1 MPRPVAFA
9 GVDDWQHIWEVVA
22 RANCCR
28 SGPHRPT
35 AAMVYYLGDSIARE
49 STVSDSGWTSQAN
62 RRTAAAGKVARPA
75 LHRRRSQPD
84 VRHGRDDRQG
94 AAGTR
99 AGQPKGILLIGVGI
113 SRFIGPPASQDRYAV
128 DPPSGSGLPK
138 YSPWAQHH
146 YDGRAP
152 LSEARKRE
160 LVPRWMDRR
169 WTGFVLNKGKNFDAI
184 EAIIKIARAKG
195 LRPVLFDLPLDV
207 AVVGHGLD
215 KPRNAIRS
223 GCRGLAEK
231 YSIKYLGFT
240 GAIGLPSSAYWDLH
254 HLLRP
259 GYTRWQSRLS
269 GRAGQD
275 AAQGKRDAL
284 AGSCRAVAA
293 ALAGPLRRSRR
304 GRRGTPYWVAGSRAG
319 NMLPMTAQRIIR
331 TYLGV
336 AATTTL
342 AQSLI
347 WGVNTLFLLSV
358 GLDIFQVMLV
368 NAAYTV
374 AQVIFEVPTGVVAD
388 TVGRRVSYLLAVG
401 TILVSTLLYVGFGL
415 AGYGIWPFVA
425 ASALLGVGY
434 TFYTGAVDAWMVD
447 ALHSVGYEGRLEPIF
462 ARYGIMFGI
471 FMLIGTTLGGLL
483 GQIDL
488 WIPYVAR
495 AVVLVPAFLL
505 GLLVM
510 RDLGFKARELTVGS
524 FGREARRIA
533 TDGVTYGLHD
543 RVIRFI
549 MFASLVQGV
558 FFMYGFYSWQK
569 YFLDLLGKDLV
580 WVTGVIAALVGL
592 TQILGNLLVG
602 RITARVPDRGLILM
616 VCSGV
621 TTVAVIGAALVQ
633 QFWVAVPLYL
643 VSTIA
648 FGISMP
654 VKQGW
659 LNSRIPSEQR
669 ATIISLDALFGD
681 GGSTVGQVG
690 LGWVSQ
696 AVSIP
701 FAWLLG
707 GALQVGQRPAA
718 RRGAAGG
725 AGGARGARR
734 ERDRRA
740 SPDSRWNR
748 RAASARSRRS
758 RAFRATRQ
766 SAAEPPS
773 ASPSTARHR
782 SQKKVSECEPARDR
796 VRRPGG
802 RRVRSAIVERSH

>member
-1 MPRPVAFA
+1 M
-9 GVDDWQHIWEVVA
+9 
-22 RANCCR
+22 
-28 SGPHRPT
+28 
-35 AAMVYYLGDSIARE
+35 
-49 STVSDSGWTSQAN
+49 TS
-62 RRTAAAGKVARPA
+62 
-75 LHRRRSQPD
+75 
-84 VRHGRDDRQG
+84 
-94 AAGTR
+94 
-99 AGQPKGILLIGVGI
+99 
-113 SRFIGPPASQDRYAV
+113 
-128 DPPSGSGLPK
+128 
-138 YSPWAQHH
+138 
-146 YDGRAP
+146 
-152 LSEARKRE
+152 
-160 LVPRWMDRR
+160 
-169 WTGFVLNKGKNFDAI
+169 
-184 EAIIKIARAKG
+184 
-195 LRPVLFDLPLDV
+195 
-207 AVVGHGLD
+207 
-215 KPRNAIRS
+215 
-223 GCRGLAEK
+223 
-231 YSIKYLGFT
+231 
-240 GAIGLPSSAYWDLH
+240 
-254 HLLRP
+254 
-259 GYTRWQSRLS
+259 
-269 GRAGQD
+269 
-275 AAQGKRDAL
+275 
-284 AGSCRAVAA
+284 
-293 ALAGPLRRSRR
+293 
-304 GRRGTPYWVAGSRAG
+304 
-319 NMLPMTAQRIIR
+319 QRIIR

-374 AQVIFEVPTGVVAD
+374 AQVVFEVPTGVVAD
-388 TVGRRVSYLLAVG
+388 TVGRRISYLLAVG

-462 ARYGIMFGI
+462 ARYGVMFGI

-483 GQIDL
+483 GQVDL

-510 RDLGFKARELTVGS
+510 RDLGFKARPLTVGS
-524 FGREARRIA
+524 FGRETRRIA
-533 TDGVTYGLHD
+533 TDGVAYGLRD

-621 TTVAVIGAALVQ
+621 TTVAVVGAALVQ

-707 GALQVGQRPAA
+707 GVVQAASVPLLGVARRAERAEPAGPAA
-718 RRGAAGG
+718 KGSLGEPGLEVESPGCFGPEAAITCVPGDEAVGGGAAG
-725 AGGARGARR
+725 
-734 ERDRRA
+734 
-740 SPDSRWNR
+740 
-748 RAASARSRRS
+748 
-758 RAFRATRQ
+758 
-766 SAAEPPS
+766 
-773 ASPSTARHR
+773 
-782 SQKKVSECEPARDR
+782 R
-796 VRRPGG
+796 V
-802 RRVRSAIVERSH
+802 A